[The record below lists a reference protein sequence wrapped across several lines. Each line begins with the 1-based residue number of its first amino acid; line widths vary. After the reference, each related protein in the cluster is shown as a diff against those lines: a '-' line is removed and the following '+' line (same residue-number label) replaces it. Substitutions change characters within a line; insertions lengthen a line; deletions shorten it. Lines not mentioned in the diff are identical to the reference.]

1 MTTSLRQV
9 RLTGTRPDKHL
20 VVVRILAGGPLLVF
34 GLMHLVGVAPMRP
47 IVEAAGLPAPELSAI
62 LAPIGQVVAGLMILA
77 GAFTRVGAALAIAV
91 MLGAVAAHIRIPS
104 DAWPQPDGSV
114 GQEPPLVWLA
124 IGVIVLAGYLIWRGA
139 GPWSVDWNLGRGS
152 SGSGAGA

>member
-1 MTTSLRQV
+1 MAPPLTRTTAH
-9 RLTGTRPDKHL
+9 KHL

-34 GLMHLVGVAPMRP
+34 GLMHLAGIAPMRP
-47 IVEAAGLPAPELSAI
+47 IVEAAGFPAPEMSAV

-77 GAFTRVGAALAIAV
+77 GLFTRIGAAIAIAV

-104 DAWPQPDGSV
+104 DGWPQPDGSV

-124 IGVIVLAGYLIWRGA
+124 LAIILLSGYLIWRGA
-139 GPWSVDWNLGRGS
+139 GPWSVDSRQGRQG
-152 SGSGAGA
+152 GVGGPGEPQPA